1 MTSGNVACLELG
13 ARSGARGVG
22 RYIGSAPPCAIGS
35 NLADRIYL
43 DHAATT
49 WMTEAAKAAVV
60 EGMSRWA
67 NPSSPHAE
75 GRAARAALEAARAK
89 IAAAYGWAH
98 ELVLTSGASES
109 LHLALTRSMAERRL
123 ITAVEHDSVLRHS
136 EGAKVLPVD
145 ANGILDL
152 EALRGALAG
161 ESRTMLCAQWANSE
175 TGVRQPIAAIAEVVH
190 DAGGIL
196 LVDAAQMPARADD
209 AVLRHADLVAIS
221 AHKRGGPPGIGALL
235 VRDFATLLP
244 MGGQEKGY
252 RAGTE
257 NLPGALGYA
266 AAVSE
271 AEDLA
276 RMARLRAGLEAAIR
290 DAGGEVVGEA
300 SPRTPLIGAYRMPGV
315 SSAAQLIRFD
325 LGGISVSAGSACSS
339 GSMRPSHVLGAMGW
353 QEPEL
358 REVVRVSFGRST
370 SEAEVARFAELW
382 RKTADETRVRAA

>member
-1 MTSGNVACLELG
+1 M
-13 ARSGARGVG
+13 
-22 RYIGSAPPCAIGS
+22 
-35 NLADRIYL
+35 ADRIYL

-49 WMTEAAKAAVV
+49 PMTEAAKAAVV
-60 EGMSRWA
+60 EGMARWA

-152 EALRGALAG
+152 EALRGVLAG

>member
-1 MTSGNVACLELG
+1 
-13 ARSGARGVG
+13 
-22 RYIGSAPPCAIGS
+22 
-35 NLADRIYL
+35 LADRIYL

-49 WMTEAAKAAVV
+49 PMTEAAVAAVV
-60 EGMSRWA
+60 EGMARWA

-75 GRAARAALEAARAK
+75 GRAARAALEGARAK

-109 LHLALTRSMAERRL
+109 LHMALTRSMAEHRL

-152 EALRGALAG
+152 DALRGALAG
-161 ESRTMLCAQWANSE
+161 RGRTLLCVQWANSE
-175 TGVRQPIAAIAEVVH
+175 TGVRQPIAAIAEIVRG
-190 DAGGIL
+190 AGGIL
-196 LVDAAQMPARADD
+196 LVDAAQMPAHADE
-209 AVLRHADLVAIS
+209 AVLRHADLVAVS

-276 RMARLRAGLEAAIR
+276 RMASLRAGLEQAIR

-300 SPRTPLIGAYRMPGV
+300 SPRSPLIGAYRMPGV

-339 GSMRPSHVLGAMGW
+339 GSMRPSHVLSAMGW
-353 QEPEL
+353 SEPEL
-358 REVVRVSFGRST
+358 REVVRVSFGWST

-382 RKTADETRVRAA
+382 RTIADEKRARAA

>member
-1 MTSGNVACLELG
+1 MTSGNLACLEMG
-13 ARSGARGVG
+13 ARSGARGVA
-22 RYIGSAPPCAIGS
+22 RYIGSAALHAIGT

-49 WMTEAAKAAVV
+49 PMTEAAKAAVV
-60 EGMSRWA
+60 EGMAAWA

-75 GRAARAALEAARAK
+75 GRAARAALEEARAR

-109 LHLALTRSMAERRL
+109 LHMALTRSMAEHRL

-161 ESRTMLCAQWANSE
+161 KGRTLVCVQWANSE
-175 TGVRQPIAAIAEVVH
+175 TGVRQPIAAIAEIVH

-196 LVDAAQMPARADD
+196 LVDAAQMPAHADD
-209 AVLRHADLVAIS
+209 AVLRHADLVAVS

-235 VRDFATLLP
+235 VRDFGALLP

-266 AAVSE
+266 AAVGE
-271 AEDLA
+271 PEDLA
-276 RMARLRAGLEAAIR
+276 RMARLRGQLEQAIR

-300 SPRTPLIGAYRMPGV
+300 SPRSPLIGAYRMPGV
-315 SSAAQLIRFD
+315 SAAAQLIRFD

-339 GSMRPSHVLGAMGW
+339 GSMRPSHVLSAMGW
-353 QEPEL
+353 SEPEL
-358 REVVRVSFGRST
+358 REVARVSFGRMT
-370 SEAEVARFAELW
+370 SEEEVARFAEVW
-382 RKTADETRVRAA
+382 RRTAEEARARAA